1 MEVEVVGSAN
11 PATTVLRLLAPN
23 PGLLTGPGTNTYLIV
38 SEDEC
43 AVLDPGPVIDSHFG
57 TILEA
62 LSDLQPRAVIVTHTH
77 SDHSPLANPLAAQL
91 GIRSYGYAG
100 GPDFDPDRILRDGDR
115 LRLGRA
121 TLEVIHTPGH
131 SSDHLCFLVGDTLL
145 SGDHIMGGSTVVVEE
160 MSDYLRSL
168 RRVGTLRPA
177 RLLPGHG
184 HAIENPAE
192 VVAAYLDHRMAREGQ
207 IVAAIRDGAPT
218 VGAVV
223 EAVYSQVDRRLHPAA
238 AVSVMAHLRKLTA
251 DGIADLAPPGRGA
264 AESSIWSRRVSCRE
278 SRP

>member
-1 MEVEVVGSAN
+1 
-11 PATTVLRLLAPN
+11 
-23 PGLLTGPGTNTYLIV
+23 
-38 SEDEC
+38 
-43 AVLDPGPVIDSHFG
+43 
-57 TILEA
+57 
-62 LSDLQPRAVIVTHTH
+62 
-77 SDHSPLANPLAAQL
+77 
-91 GIRSYGYAG
+91 
-100 GPDFDPDRILRDGDR
+100 
-115 LRLGRA
+115 
-121 TLEVIHTPGH
+121 
-131 SSDHLCFLVGDTLL
+131 
-145 SGDHIMGGSTVVVEE
+145 MGGSTVVVEE
-160 MSDYLRSL
+160 MRDYLRSL

-238 AVSVMAHLRKLTA
+238 AVSVLAHLRKLTA
-251 DGIADLAPPGRGA
+251 DGIADLAPHGRGT
-264 AESSIWSRRVSCRE
+264 AESSIWSRRVGCRE